1 MVAASEVRSLLG
13 EYQKIRDV
21 MFTKYSG
28 QLDELISQ
36 IKKDNRYKQIER
48 DGITKLIPMSNEDY
62 KRKAFSTCLQNEE
75 NVVLCAMVEYFE
87 SRSYSV
93 DVLVYDGMMVRRR
106 PGQPSVPP
114 ETLRACEDFVREN
127 TSYPIRLE
135 EKCLGCGS
143 KLSTCGCADKSS
155 PPIELMEPEP
165 ETEA

>member
-1 MVAASEVRSLLG
+1 
-13 EYQKIRDV
+13 
-21 MFTKYSG
+21 MFTQYSG

-36 IKKDNRYKQIER
+36 IKKDNKFKEIER
-48 DGITKLIPMSNEDY
+48 DGITELVPMSDEDY

-143 KLSTCGCADKSS
+143 KLSTCGCADKSP